1 MAKKTEKRK
10 LIGLVCEACAQR
22 HYYTTKNKV
31 TTPDKIEL
39 NKYCPTIRKISKHI
53 ETKKNLGVNVV
64 KKRKG

>member
-10 LIGLVCEACAQR
+10 IIGLVCEQCARR
-22 HYYTTKNKV
+22 HYYTTKN
-31 TTPDKIEL
+31 TQNTPDKVEL
-39 NKYCPTIRKISKHI
+39 NKYCPKVRKVVKHV

>member
-10 LIGLVCEACAQR
+10 LIGLVCDACGHR
-22 HYYTTKNKV
+22 HYYTVKNTQN
-31 TTPDKIEL
+31 TTDKIEL
-39 NKYCPTIRKISKHI
+39 NKYCPKQRSTAKQV